1 MPVYATLSHVA
12 ALAAKRVFTATS
24 IPNAS
29 QVVQFLEDA
38 QAEVDG
44 ILAGDG
50 YQVPVPTTATIA
62 LGLLRRTVA
71 IGAWAQVERSAQVAP
86 DAKEALA
93 MWEQARGELVKGT
106 VQLADA
112 PRLAG
117 LNFARANPYATPFF
131 SRTMEL

>member
-1 MPVYATLSHVA
+1 MIYATLSHVA

-24 IPNAS
+24 VPSAT
-29 QVVQFLEDA
+29 QVVMFLEHA

-50 YQVPVPTTATIA
+50 YAVPVGTGAPVS
-62 LGLLRRTVA
+62 LKLLERIVTL
-71 IGAWAQVERSAQVAP
+71 GAWAQVERSAQAST

-93 MWEQARGELVKGT
+93 MWEAARKELVAGT

-112 PRLAG
+112 PRLG
-117 LNFARANPYATPFF
+117 GENFARAAPAGSPFF
-131 SRTMEL
+131 TREMQL